1 MRFRDPPA
9 SPTRVGAATRPLRC
23 PLRGRIESLAPGA
36 RGFGLDM
43 DWRLKVFCPAFLQK
57 SGRGP
62 GAEPLAARRSARNA
76 PCAKEAQEGVKGEPS
91 PGVPPLRAAP
101 AARSPC
107 DLQTPAVIRRRA
119 GVEPRPYEG
128 LEERG
133 KVGGGRRQGSS
144 RTPTPTA
151 GGRRHVCRVIY
162 CASIPRPG
170 WRNVVRL
177 AETVAAGRRGRRPL
191 RGGCDAVGPAADRRP
206 GVGTSQRS
214 PKQNGES
221 LHASAEENAASR
233 GET

>member
-1 MRFRDPPA
+1 M
-9 SPTRVGAATRPLRC
+9 
-23 PLRGRIESLAPGA
+23 
-36 RGFGLDM
+36 
-43 DWRLKVFCPAFLQK
+43 
-57 SGRGP
+57 
-62 GAEPLAARRSARNA
+62 
-76 PCAKEAQEGVKGEPS
+76 
-91 PGVPPLRAAP
+91 RAAP

-151 GGRRHVCRVIY
+151 GGRRAVCRIIY
-162 CASIPRPG
+162 RKIIPRPDG
-170 WRNVVRL
+170 WNVVRL

-214 PKQNGES
+214 PKQTGES